1 MLAIRPST
9 TLHNGLSRR
18 AFTLVELLV
27 VIAIIGVLVALL
39 LPAVQMAREAS
50 RRIKCANNLKQL
62 TLAAMNY
69 HDNVKTFPPGAFDT
83 RSWGWG
89 AMILPF
95 IEQGGL
101 FDAIKPNG
109 QNDVQCRPN
118 LEGMFLQAFNCPSTI
133 MAKNTPAGCARCN
146 YRGARGILEDTEDRI
161 GVLIDITRYPHG
173 TSVGPTRIAQVQ
185 DGTSSTIMIGEVEAS
200 RKPTAAVLA
209 DSTHEVWNV
218 SSNAYPI
225 WAGTGGQRTA
235 QGSGTFG
242 DPDYAIYQLS
252 TGAVR
257 ASINSG
263 DKDCPSSNHPGGA
276 QFGITDGSVR
286 FISENVDFA
295 VYLELHTR
303 SGGTPSEFP

>member
-1 MLAIRPST
+1 MLAICPSDAT
-9 TLHNGLSRR
+9 PNQSARR

-62 TLAAMNY
+62 SLAAMNY
-69 HDNVKTFPPGAFDT
+69 HDNVKTFPPGAFDI

-95 IEQGGL
+95 IEQTAL
-101 FDAIKPNG
+101 FDQIKPNG
-109 QNDVQCRPN
+109 QNDVQCRAN
-118 LEGMFLQAFNCPSTI
+118 LEGTFLQAFNCPSTI
-133 MAKNTPAGCARCN
+133 MAKNTPAGCARCS
-146 YRGARGILEDTEDRI
+146 YRGARGILEDSEDRI

-173 TSVGPTRIAQVQ
+173 TTLGPTRIAQIQ
-185 DGTSSTIMIGEVEAS
+185 DGTSTTIMIGEVEAS

-209 DSTHEVWNV
+209 DRTHEVWNL
-218 SSNAYPI
+218 STNAYPI
-225 WAGTGGQRTA
+225 WAGTGGIRTA
-235 QGSGTFG
+235 QGGGTFG
-242 DPDYAIYQLS
+242 DPDYAVYQLS

-276 QFGITDGSVR
+276 QFGISDGSVR
-286 FISENVDFA
+286 FLSENVDFA
-295 VYLELHTR
+295 LYLDLHTR
-303 SGGTPSEFP
+303 SGGTPGDFP